1 MFAVIRTGGKQY
13 RVAAEDVIKVD
24 KVKGDPGEIVQF
36 GEVLVVGGDDVTL
49 GVPTIAGASVAAEVL
64 EQGRGAKVIAFK
76 KRRRK
81 NSRRKRGHRQE
92 FTLLRVTEILTDGA
106 KPTVTARPKP
116 EPKPKPVV
124 TEPDDDEPA
133 ESPAPKA
140 KAAKKPAAKKA
151 DKKADKKPAKKADK
165 KTDKPKSGG
174 KGKKK

>member
-13 RVAAEDVIKVD
+13 RVATEDVIKVE

-116 EPKPKPVV
+116 ERKPKPVV
-124 TEPDDDEPA
+124 AEGEDGDDTE
-133 ESPAPKA
+133 ESAAPKA
-140 KAAKKPAAKKA
+140 KAKKPAKAAAKKPAKAAAKKA
-151 DKKADKKPAKKADK
+151 
-165 KTDKPKSGG
+165 DKPKSGG

>member
-1 MFAVIRTGGKQY
+1 MFAVIKTGGKQY
-13 RVAAEDVIKVD
+13 RVAAEDKLKVE
-24 KVKGDPGEIVQF
+24 KVAGEPGEIIQF

-116 EPKPKPVV
+116 ERKPKPVV
-124 TEPDDDEPA
+124 AEGEDGDDTE
-133 ESPAPKA
+133 ESAAPKA
-140 KAAKKPAAKKA
+140 KAKKPAKAAAKKPAKAAAKKA
-151 DKKADKKPAKKADK
+151 
-165 KTDKPKSGG
+165 DKPKSGG